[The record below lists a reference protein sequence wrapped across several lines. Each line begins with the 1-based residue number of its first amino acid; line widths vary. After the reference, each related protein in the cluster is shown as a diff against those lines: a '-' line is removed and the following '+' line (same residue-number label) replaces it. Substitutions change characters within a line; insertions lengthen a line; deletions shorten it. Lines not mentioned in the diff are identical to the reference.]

1 MSLSAHPKLD
11 LVHDEMLTF
20 SYQAKGDGTKDIVFY
35 ALNRDGRVVDEI
47 WFEMPWP
54 AMVHDFAVTPNYAVF
69 PFFPF
74 ITDMEVVK
82 RGGPVLSVASG

>member
-35 ALNRDGRVVDEI
+35 ALNRDGRVADEI

-54 AMVHDFAVTPNYAVF
+54 GMVHDFAVTPNYGYF
-69 PFFPF
+69 RSSRSSP
-74 ITDMEVVK
+74 IWK
-82 RGGPVLSVASG
+82 Q